1 MKGKMA
7 IAQSKIRFEEVFDPF
22 PSEDDVMD
30 DSCLG
35 PKYKELAKDL
45 FGETEERMIVLIKEF
60 KEATKKDG
68 INIPG
73 CMLYHELH
81 QPLTETNQLLLYLQ
95 TLTFFVEGFFVLVDV
110 TLMKHSRFSI
120 AISQYTSCVHIIM
133 RICFQWAKMTRHT
146 RLK

>member
-45 FGETEERMIVLIKEF
+45 FGETEERMITLIKEF
-60 KEATKKDG
+60 KEATKKHRID
-68 INIPG
+68 IPG
-73 CMLYHELH
+73 YIMNSISH
-81 QPLTETNQLLLYLQ
+81 LQ
-95 TLTFFVEGFFVLVDV
+95 
-110 TLMKHSRFSI
+110 K
-120 AISQYTSCVHIIM
+120 
-133 RICFQWAKMTRHT
+133 
-146 RLK
+146 